1 MPDSDHHSGK
11 PKRKS
16 PGEPVSLKQLAEYL
30 DLSPA
35 TVSVV
40 LNNVPGRSIP
50 QPTRE
55 RIKAAAEK
63 LGYQPNLLARSLRN
77 RKTHTIGVLVPELA
91 EDYHT
96 QIMSGI
102 GDSLMSKGYFYFTVH
117 HRHRKDLVEEYTHML
132 LNRAAEGLI
141 AIDTALEHPFPVPVV
156 AIAGHQR
163 IEGVSNLVI
172 DHDRAAELALTHLY
186 SLGHRR
192 IAFMRGHPFS
202 SDTADRWRSTVNMAQ
217 KLGLAIKSDLVIQL
231 DRDSITPD
239 LVYPIVNQI
248 LANKKRF
255 TALVCFND
263 NAAIGAI
270 RALRDAGLRV
280 PSDVSVIGFDDIRA
294 AALISPSLTTVRQPL
309 REMGWTA
316 AEYLLGRLEGTETF
330 REQIVISPELT
341 LRESTAPVTTA
352 DDSSDSRRKPS
363 REAKNKHASPSN
375 RTSVLAND

>member
-1 MPDSDHHSGK
+1 
-11 PKRKS
+11 
-16 PGEPVSLKQLAEYL
+16 
-30 DLSPA
+30 
-35 TVSVV
+35 
-40 LNNVPGRSIP
+40 
-50 QPTRE
+50 
-55 RIKAAAEK
+55 
-63 LGYQPNLLARSLRN
+63 
-77 RKTHTIGVLVPELA
+77 
-91 EDYHT
+91 
-96 QIMSGI
+96 
-102 GDSLMSKGYFYFTVH
+102 
-117 HRHRKDLVEEYTHML
+117 
-132 LNRAAEGLI
+132 
-141 AIDTALEHPFPVPVV
+141 
-156 AIAGHQR
+156 
-163 IEGVSNLVI
+163 
-172 DHDRAAELALTHLY
+172 
-186 SLGHRR
+186 
-192 IAFMRGHPFS
+192 MRGHPFS
-202 SDTADRWRSTVNMAQ
+202 SDTADRWQSTVKMAR

-255 TALVCFND
+255 TALVSFND

-316 AEYLLGRLEGTETF
+316 AEYLLGRLEGTEKF

-341 LRESTAPVTTA
+341 LRESTAPVTIA

-363 REAKNKHASPSN
+363 REAKNKHASPRN

>member
-1 MPDSDHHSGK
+1 MPTKRSRAAKDK
-11 PKRKS
+11 PTLT
-16 PGEPVSLKQLAEYL
+16 GEHVSLKQLAEYL
-30 DLSPA
+30 GLNPA

-77 RKTHTIGVLVPELA
+77 RKTHTIGILVPELA

-102 GDSLMSKGYFYFTVH
+102 GDFLMSKGYFYFTVH
-117 HRHRKDLVEEYTHML
+117 HRHRKDLVEEYSHML
-132 LNRAAEGLI
+132 LSRAAEGLI
-141 AIDTALEHPFPVPVV
+141 AIDTVLEHPFPVPVV
-156 AIAGHQR
+156 AVAGHRR
-163 IEGVSNLVI
+163 IEGISNMVL

-186 SLGHRR
+186 SLGHRE

-202 SDTADRWRSTVNMAQ
+202 SDTADRWQSTVKMAR
-217 KLGLAIKSDLVIQL
+217 KLGLPMKTDLVIRL

-239 LVYPIVNQI
+239 LVYPIVRQM
-248 LANKKRF
+248 LTREKRF

-263 NAAIGAI
+263 TAAIGAI
-270 RALRDAGLRV
+270 RALRDVGLRV

-316 AEYLLGRLEGTETF
+316 SEYLLGRLQGTEEF

-341 LRESTAPVTTA
+341 VRESTAAVSLAARAP
-352 DDSSDSRRKPS
+352 SSSSKTRKGANSR
-363 REAKNKHASPSN
+363 HAAPRN
-375 RTSVLAND
+375 RTSPIAND

>member
-1 MPDSDHHSGK
+1 MPTNGGPTGK
-11 PKRKS
+11 TKPTS
-16 PGEPVSLKQLAEYL
+16 TGEPVSLKRLAEHL
-30 DLSPA
+30 GLNPA

-63 LGYQPNLLARSLRN
+63 LGYEPNLLARSLRN

-102 GDSLMSKGYFYFTVH
+102 GDYLMSKGYFYFTVH

-132 LNRAAEGLI
+132 LGRGAEGLI

-156 AIAGHQR
+156 AVAGHRR
-163 IEGVSNLVI
+163 IEGVSNLAL

-186 SLGHRR
+186 SLGHRQ
-192 IAFMRGHPFS
+192 IAFMRGHPS
-202 SDTADRWRSTVNMAQ
+202 SCDTADRWRSTVKTAR
-217 KLGLAIKSDLVIQL
+217 KLGLAMQAELVIRL

-239 LVYPIVNQI
+239 LVYPAVRQM
-248 LANKKRF
+248 LTSKKPF
-255 TALVCFND
+255 TVLVSFND

-270 RALRDAGLRV
+270 HALQDAGLRV
-280 PSDVSVIGFDDIRA
+280 PADVSVIGFDDIRA
-294 AALISPSLTTVRQPL
+294 AAFISPSLTTIRQPL
-309 REMGWTA
+309 REMGWMA
-316 AEYLLGRLEGTETF
+316 SEYLLGRLQGTEKY
-330 REQIVISPELT
+330 REQIVIYPELT
-341 LRESTAPVTTA
+341 VRESTGAVALADRAPT
-352 DDSSDSRRKPS
+352 SSSKARKS
-363 REAKNKHASPSN
+363 AKNRDAAPRN
-375 RTSVLAND
+375 RIAALAKD

>member
-11 PKRKS
+11 PKLKS

-141 AIDTALEHPFPVPVV
+141 AIDTSLEHPFPVPVV
-156 AIAGHQR
+156 AIAGH
-163 IEGVSNLVI
+163 
-172 DHDRAAELALTHLY
+172 
-186 SLGHRR
+186 
-192 IAFMRGHPFS
+192 
-202 SDTADRWRSTVNMAQ
+202 
-217 KLGLAIKSDLVIQL
+217 
-231 DRDSITPD
+231 
-239 LVYPIVNQI
+239 
-248 LANKKRF
+248 
-255 TALVCFND
+255 
-263 NAAIGAI
+263 
-270 RALRDAGLRV
+270 
-280 PSDVSVIGFDDIRA
+280 
-294 AALISPSLTTVRQPL
+294 
-309 REMGWTA
+309 
-316 AEYLLGRLEGTETF
+316 
-330 REQIVISPELT
+330 
-341 LRESTAPVTTA
+341 
-352 DDSSDSRRKPS
+352 
-363 REAKNKHASPSN
+363 
-375 RTSVLAND
+375 RTN

>member
-1 MPDSDHHSGK
+1 MPDSDSHSGK
-11 PKRKS
+11 PKLKS

-77 RKTHTIGVLVPELA
+77 RKTHTIGILVPELA

-102 GDSLMSKGYFYFTVH
+102 GDSLMSQGYFYFTVH

-141 AIDTALEHPFPVPVV
+141 AIDTLLEHPFPVPVV
-156 AIAGHQR
+156 AVAGHRR
-163 IEGVSNLVI
+163 IEGVSNLVL
-172 DHDRAAELALTHLY
+172 DHDRAAELALTHLH

-202 SDTADRWRSTVNMAQ
+202 SDTADRWQSLVKMAR
-217 KLGLAIKSDLVIQL
+217 KLGLVIKPDHVIQL

-239 LVYPIVNQI
+239 LVYPIVKQM
-248 LANKKRF
+248 LTREKRF
-255 TALVCFND
+255 TALVSFND

-270 RALRDAGLRV
+270 HALRDAGMRV

-294 AALISPSLTTVRQPL
+294 AALITPSLTTVRQPL
-309 REMGWTA
+309 REMGRTA
-316 AEYLLGRLEGTETF
+316 AEYLLGRLQGTEKF
-330 REQIVISPELT
+330 REQIVISPDLT
-341 LRESTAPVTTA
+341 LRDSTAPAAIA
-352 DDSSDSRRKPS
+352 DDPSDARRKPS
-363 REAKNKHASPSN
+363 REANNKHSTPRN

>member
-1 MPDSDHHSGK
+1 MSTNSGRT
-11 PKRKS
+11 RKAKQTS
-16 PGEPVSLKQLAEYL
+16 TGEPVSLKQLAEYL
-30 DLSPA
+30 GLNPA

-40 LNNVPGRSIP
+40 LNDVPGRSIP

-77 RKTHTIGVLVPELA
+77 RKTHTIGILVPELA

-102 GDSLMSKGYFYFTVH
+102 GDFLMSKGYFYFTVH
-117 HRHRKDLVEEYTHML
+117 HRHRKDLVEEYSHML
-132 LNRAAEGLI
+132 LSRAAEGLI

-156 AIAGHQR
+156 AVAGHQQ
-163 IEGVSNLVI
+163 IEGVSNMVL

-186 SLGHRR
+186 SLGHRE

-202 SDTADRWRSTVNMAQ
+202 ADTADRWRSTVKMAR
-217 KLGLAIKSDLVIQL
+217 KLGLTMKTDLIIRL

-239 LVYPIVNQI
+239 LVYPIVRQM
-248 LANKKRF
+248 LTRKKPF
-255 TALVCFND
+255 TAMVSFND

-270 RALRDAGLRV
+270 RALQDAGLRV

-294 AALISPSLTTVRQPL
+294 AALISPGLTTVRQPL
-309 REMGWTA
+309 REMGRMA
-316 AEYLLGRLEGTETF
+316 SEYLLGRLQGTEEF

-341 LRESTAPVTTA
+341 VRESTAAVSPA
-352 DDSSDSRRKPS
+352 ARAASASNKIRKGANSR
-363 REAKNKHASPSN
+363 HATPRN
-375 RTSVLAND
+375 RTSPVAND

>member
-1 MPDSDHHSGK
+1 MSTNSGGTGKAK
-11 PKRKS
+11 PTS
-16 PGEPVSLKQLAEYL
+16 TGEPVSLKRLAEYL
-30 DLSPA
+30 GLNPA

-77 RKTHTIGVLVPELA
+77 RKTHTIGILVPELA

-102 GDSLMSKGYFYFTVH
+102 GDSLMSHGYFYFTVH
-117 HRHRKDLVEEYTHML
+117 HRHRKDLVEEYSHML
-132 LNRAAEGLI
+132 LSRAAEGLI
-141 AIDTALEHPFPVPVV
+141 AIDTVLEHPFPVPVV
-156 AIAGHQR
+156 AVAGHHR
-163 IEGVSNLVI
+163 IEGVSNLI
-172 DHDRAAELALTHLY
+172 LDHDRAAELALTYLY
-186 SLGHRR
+186 SLGHRQ

-202 SDTADRWRSTVNMAQ
+202 SDTADRWRGTVKMAR
-217 KLGLAIKSDLVIQL
+217 KLGLTIKTDLVIQL

-239 LVYPIVNQI
+239 LVYPIVRQM
-248 LANKKRF
+248 LTHKKPF

-270 RALRDAGLRV
+270 RALQDVGLRV

-316 AEYLLGRLEGTETF
+316 SEYLLGRLQGTEEF

-341 LRESTAPVTTA
+341 VRESTAAVLLAARAP
-352 DDSSDSRRKPS
+352 SSSS
-363 REAKNKHASPSN
+363 KNKKGANSRHAAPRN
-375 RTSVLAND
+375 RTSPVAND